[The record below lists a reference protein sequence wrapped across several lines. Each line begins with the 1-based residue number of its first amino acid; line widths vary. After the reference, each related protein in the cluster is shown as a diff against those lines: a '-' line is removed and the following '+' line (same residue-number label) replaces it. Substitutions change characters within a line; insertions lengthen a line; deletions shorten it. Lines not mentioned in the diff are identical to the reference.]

1 MVLSNVLITGLIFG
15 ILYVV
20 YMVNSDRPLFYP
32 YFWRTVNYLLLF
44 GLPFVWLI
52 CLYPLRVDALTTIL
66 LWSLIIFFG
75 EFLVFNLLLANAD
88 ELKFKEWITS
98 RVFSLVLSGSLIVM
112 LLIVAIVKLFR

>member
-1 MVLSNVLITGLIFG
+1 
-15 ILYVV
+15 
-20 YMVNSDRPLFYP
+20 MVNSDRPLFYP